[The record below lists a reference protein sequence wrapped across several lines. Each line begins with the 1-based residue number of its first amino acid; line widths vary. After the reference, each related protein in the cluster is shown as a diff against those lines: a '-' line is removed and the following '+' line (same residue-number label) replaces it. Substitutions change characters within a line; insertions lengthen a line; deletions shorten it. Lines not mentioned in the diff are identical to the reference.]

1 MKRFLKSIKN
11 FFGISVDTDN
21 NSLLD
26 KYTFTYVM
34 DNNRIEIYSHMTGYT
49 FGVNA
54 DELIDFINKNKEII
68 FGDF

>member
-1 MKRFLKSIKN
+1 MKKFLKSIKN

-54 DELIDFINKNKEII
+54 DELIDFINKNKEVI
-68 FGDF
+68 FNDF

>member
-26 KYTFTYVM
+26 RYTFTYVM

>member
-1 MKRFLKSIKN
+1 MKRFLKSIKT
-11 FFGISVDTDN
+11 FLGISVDTDN

-54 DELIDFINKNKEII
+54 DELIDFINKNKEVI
-68 FGDF
+68 FNDF

>member
-1 MKRFLKSIKN
+1 MKKFLKSIKT
-11 FFGISVDTDN
+11 FIGLSVDCEK

-54 DELIDFINKNKEII
+54 DELIDFINKNKEVI
-68 FGDF
+68 FNDF